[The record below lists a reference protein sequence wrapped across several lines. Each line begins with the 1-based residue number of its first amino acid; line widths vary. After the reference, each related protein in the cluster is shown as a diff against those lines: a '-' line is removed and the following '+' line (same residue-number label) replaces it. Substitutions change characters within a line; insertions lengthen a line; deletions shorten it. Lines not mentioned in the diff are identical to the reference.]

1 MLKKSLMA
9 LILVSGFNAHAQFK
23 ALPDSPEIPKDNPQ
37 TPEKIELGKMLY
49 FDPRI
54 SIDGTI
60 SCNSCHNVMA
70 DGADMRSFGA
80 GVQGK
85 RGGRGSPTVWNS
97 AFMTVQFWDGRAPSL
112 EEQAKG
118 PMTNPVEMAMPD
130 HKLVVERIQKIPG
143 YVDAFKKVFPK
154 DKKITIDNVAKAIA
168 SYERTLITPNSK
180 FDKYMK
186 GDKKAMNAQEIRGM
200 KLVEEIGCTSCHN
213 GVNFAGDG
221 FKMGEGHYQ
230 PFPQIPGSEYDKKY
244 DLLSDLGRYDVTK
257 KDEDKNHWRVPT
269 WRNIAL
275 TAPYFH
281 NGKVKTLDEA
291 VRVMAKT
298 QLGLDLKKKQV
309 EDIVAFLN
317 ALTGEFPV
325 QTMPMLPRTPN
336 TTLIDLE

>member
-1 MLKKSLMA
+1 MIVA
-9 LILVSGFNAHAQFK
+9 LLSGFNAYAQFK
-23 ALPDSPEIPKDNPQ
+23 ALPDQPEIPKDNPQ

-60 SCNSCHNVMA
+60 SCNTCHNVMA

-97 AFMTVQFWDGRAPSL
+97 AFMTVQFWDGREPSL
-112 EEQAKG
+112 EAQSKG

-130 HKLVVERIQKIPG
+130 HKLVVSRIQQIPG

-154 DKKITIDNVAKAIA
+154 DRKITIDNVAKAIA
-168 SYERTLITPNSK
+168 SYERTLITPNSP

-186 GDKKAMNAQEIRGM
+186 GDKKAMTAQQIKGM

-244 DLLSDLGRYDVTK
+244 DIMADLGRYEVTK

-269 WRNIAL
+269 WRNVAL

-298 QLGLDLKKKQV
+298 QLGLDLKKGQV